1 MSKPTRAGS
10 KRKALAANL
19 LAADED
25 TPSGHIPH
33 GIPDPKDFA
42 ATMLGWLPAD
52 ATLKSTDSQKILK
65 AFHLLNAELQHRTN
79 LMAKSSVETGK
90 RSDVTFS
97 GISIAPDVFQHVLQF
112 LPNYEIVHAASLVS
126 KAWLSAART
135 PLLWHTLA
143 NEHGLLGQSSTV
155 TNMTQLLKLLACPP
169 FASLKTLVPPDR
181 VRMRAKALKQI
192 AKACP
197 LLESIDLGYSLW
209 SIMKIEDK
217 DLMSLPL
224 LFPHLKH
231 IQLCTAKV
239 SNSGIA
245 AFCERMGD
253 RLLSIR
259 IDESY
264 YSDYMRL
271 SNHTLASVITR
282 HCRNLERFD
291 VTVCPNSNISE
302 KGIIALLNG
311 CRKLNQL
318 SLILQYTDT
327 IRVAA
332 FQHIAENK
340 CVTLDRLYVVGHSE
354 LMNDGALCAA
364 LGEKIGACEVIS
376 GRLHARRVHEA
387 RVAKRIHTH
396 W

>member
-1 MSKPTRAGS
+1 MSKPTRAGR

-19 LAADED
+19 LAADAD
-25 TPSGHIPH
+25 TSSGRNPQ
-33 GIPDPKDFA
+33 GIPDPKDLA

-52 ATLKSTDSQKILK
+52 ATLKSSDSQKILK

-97 GISIAPDVFQHVLQF
+97 GISIAPDVFRHVLQF
-112 LPNYEIVHAASLVS
+112 LPNYEIVYTASLVS

-135 PLLWHTLA
+135 PLLWHTLD
-143 NEHGLLGQSSTV
+143 NEHGLLCQSSTV
-155 TNMTQLLKLLACPP
+155 TNMTQLLKLLACPQ
-169 FASLKTLVPPDR
+169 FASVKTLVPPDK
-181 VRMRAKALKQI
+181 VRMRAKALEQI

-197 LLESIDLGYSLW
+197 LLESIDLGYSIW
-209 SIMKIEDK
+209 SIMKIENK
-217 DLMSLPL
+217 DLMSLPS

-239 SNSGIA
+239 SDSGIA

-259 IDESY
+259 IDELF
-264 YSDYMRL
+264 YSEYMRL
-271 SNHTLASVITR
+271 SNHTLASVIAR

-291 VTVCPNSNISE
+291 FTDHPNSNISE
-302 KGIIALLNG
+302 KGIIALLND

-318 SLILQYTDT
+318 SLILRNTDT

-332 FQHIAENK
+332 FQHIAETK
-340 CVTLDRLYVVGHSE
+340 CVILDRLYVVGHSE
-354 LMNDGALCAA
+354 LMHDGALCAA
-364 LGEKIGACEVIS
+364 LSEKIGACEVIS
-376 GRLHARRVHEA
+376 GSQHSRRINAA
-387 RVAKRIHTH
+387 RVAKRIHTN